1 MKTNDPT
8 LQQLSLDML
17 EAVNKAEDAYFQ
29 YFQDCLFTGVPVF
42 SPDPTLAYMIYKS
55 AIERENDA
63 RFAFNAYASVHCPD
77 AVVAATRP

>member
-29 YFQDCLFTGVPVF
+29 YFQDGLFTAVPVC
-42 SPDPTLAYMIYKS
+42 SPGPTLAYMIYNS
-55 AIERENDA
+55 AIERENTA
-63 RFAFNAYASVHCPD
+63 RFAFHAYDSLHFPHHVGS
-77 AVVAATRP
+77 ATRT